1 MSRPHIIVAAVH
13 EPENSLQNWWQN
25 NKDVVEDFELVH
37 DHKDDVEW
45 RFCEGMFRSSV
56 ALERFPVRAAYHRD
70 RGEDVIEVV
79 LSDEDRIES
88 TQMTALEDILD
99 EINSAFETEFTLE
112 VYYWYDGVDKPGGVS
127 ESN

>member
-37 DHKDDVEW
+37 DHNDDVEW

>member
-25 NKDVVEDFELVH
+25 NKDVVEDFKLVH
-37 DHKDDVEW
+37 DHNDDVEW

-88 TQMTALEDILD
+88 TQMTALENVLD